1 MESYVQIGI
10 AVLRDSVTGKPLK
23 PSIPLYAKSK
33 TEIQSSG
40 VFKSEEKM
48 LNDVVK
54 DVAEF
59 YGLNSKVEIT
69 WNDSLKGDGKSK
81 EEILSEYVQGVMP
94 IDEAIK
100 RLHPELSQ
108 DEVDEWVRKL
118 EAKNEMADIFDTSKG
133 LI

>member
-48 LNDVVK
+48 LNDV
-54 DVAEF
+54 A
-59 YGLNSKVEIT
+59 
-69 WNDSLKGDGKSK
+69 
-81 EEILSEYVQGVMP
+81 GVF
-94 IDEAIK
+94 
-100 RLHPELSQ
+100 
-108 DEVDEWVRKL
+108 V
-118 EAKNEMADIFDTSKG
+118 DIFRKYSNEIKKIKSET
-133 LI
+133 